1 MTSMDNV
8 ISQLL
13 GFVAGGLL
21 QASWWQVVL
30 VTLVLTHITI
40 AGVTIFLHRSQAH
53 RGLDLHPAVS
63 HFFRFWL
70 WLTTGM
76 VTKEWVAIHRKH
88 HAKCERDGDPH
99 SPMIFGINRVLFR
112 GAELYRQEAKNQ
124 ETMAKFGHG
133 TPDDWLERNVYSRF
147 SAKGILIMLAIDVA
161 LFGAL
166 GLTVWA
172 VQMAWIPFWAAGV
185 VNGVGH
191 YFGYRNFASPDTS
204 TNLTP
209 WGIIIGGEE
218 LHNNHHAHGTSAKF
232 SSKWYEFD
240 IGWMYISILRF
251 FGLAKVKKVAPKLKL
266 EATEKPVIDL
276 QTLQGVITHRYE
288 VMARYADVVKKASR
302 QELARLK
309 PTRRNKDEA
318 SQCSWYSL
326 QRVRGWLPLTDDNLQ
341 PEQLAE
347 IEQAV
352 SRSESHSLATLVQMR
367 RELGRLWESSS
378 ASSEQLLHDLQAWCQ
393 RAQQSGIEGLEQ
405 FAIRLRRY
413 AA

>member
-1 MTSMDNV
+1 MDNV
-8 ISQLL
+8 ISHVL
-13 GFVAGGLL
+13 GFISGGLL
-21 QASWWQVVL
+21 QASWWQIVV

-40 AGVTIFLHRSQAH
+40 ASVTIYLHRSQAH
-53 RGLDLHPAVS
+53 RGLDLHPAVA

-88 HAKCERDGDPH
+88 HAKCEREGDPH

-112 GAELYRQEAKNQ
+112 GAELYRQEAENR
-124 ETMAKFGHG
+124 ETTAKFGHG
-133 TPDDWLERNVYSRF
+133 TPSDWVERNIYTPY

-161 LFGAL
+161 LFGAM
-166 GLTVWA
+166 GLTIWA
-172 VQMAWIPFWAAGV
+172 IQMAWIPFWAAGV

-251 FGLAKVKKVAPKLKL
+251 FGLATVKKVAPKLKL
-266 EATEKPVIDL
+266 EAASKPAVDL

-288 VMARYADVVKKASR
+288 IMARYADLMNKACR
-302 QELARLK
+302 QEMARLK
-309 PTRRNKDEA
+309 PTRKSEAEA
-318 SQCSWYSL
+318 SQCSWYGL
-326 QRVRGWLPLTDDNLQ
+326 KRVSGWLPLTEDNLQ
-341 PEQLAE
+341 PEQRAQ
-347 IEQAV
+347 IDQV
-352 SRSESHSLATLVQMR
+352 VTKSQSLATLVQMR

-378 ASSEQLLHDLQAWCQ
+378 SSSEQLLHELQAWCQ
-393 RAQQSGIEGLEQ
+393 RAQQSGIDGLEQ
-405 FAIRLRRY
+405 FANRLRRY